1 MNLFLLKIIK
11 NFLFIFLSLFI
22 FIYSFN
28 KSNNSIF
35 DNYYFIYFIF
45 SGLVLIFGIFFIFLK
60 DEIKKIIII
69 VFCSIVF
76 SLYLIEGFIGYQY
89 YQNYINKVKEKKDY
103 DIRSPFEAYM
113 SYKKK
118 YDDLK
123 FRIIPKQF
131 WKENNSELLPL
142 STFSNNTIFN
152 CNENGYFSIWKS
164 DMFGFNNLNQEWN
177 KKNGI
182 LLLGDSFTAGE
193 CVYEKDNIAGNLRQK
208 INDKKIINLGMGGNG
223 PLSNYA
229 TLKEYFLKVN
239 PKVVFWFHYEG
250 NDFDDLKKELDNK
263 ILKKYLLNDSF
274 TQNLIIKQ
282 NAVDNKLNK
291 FLSKNEERISK
302 KAYQNRFDWG
312 RFFKLYTVREMT
324 IHSIFR
330 KPHKIPEEFYLI
342 INKSKNFI
350 EKNNSEFYFV
360 YLPQFHRY
368 SNYFNFQQSKNY
380 EKTIKYLKKNKIKYI
395 DIDKE
400 VFQKIKDPLDLF
412 PFKSAGH
419 YNEKGYRLIAE
430 TIYKKLKES
439 N

>member
-1 MNLFLLKIIK
+1 MIFFITKIIK
-11 NFLFIFLSLFI
+11 NFLFIFLSLCI

-28 KSNNSIF
+28 KSNNNIF
-35 DNYYFIYFIF
+35 DNYYLTYFIF
-45 SGLVLIFGIFFIFLK
+45 SGLVLIFGIFFVFLK
-60 DEIKKIIII
+60 NEIKKIIIV
-69 VFCSIVF
+69 VFFSILF

-89 YQNYINKVKEKKDY
+89 YQNYTNKIKEKKDY
-103 DIRSPFEAYM
+103 DIRSSFDAYM
-113 SYKKK
+113 SYKEK

-131 WKENNSELLPL
+131 WKEKNAELLPL

-152 CNENGYFSIWKS
+152 CNENGYFAIWKS
-164 DMFGFNNLNQEWN
+164 DMFGFNNPNQEWN

-208 INDKKIINLGMGGNG
+208 MNNIKIINLGMGGNG

-239 PKVVFWFHYEG
+239 PEVVFWFHYEG

-263 ILKKYLLNDSF
+263 ILRKYLLDDSF
-274 TQNLIIKQ
+274 TQELIIKQ
-282 NAVDNKLNK
+282 HEVDYKLNK

-302 KAYQNRFDWG
+302 KTYQNKFDWA
-312 RFFKLYTVREMT
+312 RFFKLYTVREIT
-324 IHSIFR
+324 IHSIFL

-350 EKNNSEFYFV
+350 EKNNSEFYFI

-368 SNYFNFQQSKNY
+368 SNYFSFQNSKNY
-380 EKTIKYLKKNKIKYI
+380 EKIIKYLNKNKIKYI
-395 DIDKE
+395 DINKE
-400 VFQKIKDPLDLF
+400 VFEKIKDPLDLF